1 MHTRTRKLALT
12 EGLTAGILFGTAAI
26 FIKLLQ
32 ELDAYSIA
40 FWRLLIASLTIA
52 LALLLLKRSLYLN
65 TVKGHLKDLAIL
77 SIFLALHF
85 IFFASAVK
93 DTTILNATVLVNTAP
108 IFSMFV
114 SSFLFKLKPSRFT
127 IIGLTIS
134 LLGVIVIAYGETANT
149 SATASEGY
157 SSTLKGDIEAILAA
171 AVEAFYLSY
180 GRKTR
185 SQMHILSTMFPI
197 YLLTA
202 LFVGA
207 LAVPVTTTMPTPPNT
222 LKTLMLLVGL
232 GMLPTAVSHTLYF
245 SSLSNLKSFE
255 TATLALL
262 EPIGATIL
270 GIAIFQEMP
279 LPLFIV
285 GAAMVMTGILFI
297 VAKEG

>member
-1 MHTRTRKLALT
+1 MHARTRKLALA
-12 EGLTAGILFGTAAI
+12 EGLAAGILFGTAAI
-26 FIKLLQ
+26 FIKLLHG
-32 ELDAYSIA
+32 LDAYSIA
-40 FWRLLIASLTIA
+40 FWRLLIAALAIA

-65 TVKGHLKDLAIL
+65 TVKGNLKDLTIL

-85 IFFASAVK
+85 VFFASAVK

-114 SSFLFKLKPSRFT
+114 SSFLFKLKPSRFA
-127 IIGLTIS
+127 IIGLAIS
-134 LLGVIVIAYGETANT
+134 LLGVLIIAYGETANT
-149 SATASEGY
+149 SANTSEDF
-157 SSTLKGDIEAILAA
+157 SSTLKGDMEAVLAA
-171 AVEAFYLSY
+171 VVEAFYLSY

-185 SQMHILSTMFPI
+185 NQMNILSTMFPI

-207 LAVPVTTTMPTPPNT
+207 IAIPVTATTPTPPST
-222 LKTLMLLVGL
+222 LEMLMLLVGL

-262 EPIGATIL
+262 EPIGATVL

-279 LPLFIV
+279 LPIFIA